1 MLLCHPWESGCDNSP
16 RWDDLVDRPWSVDA
30 WHTAKGDLL
39 ATIERSASGAPLTNP
54 AFEVGSV
61 GFSAL
66 VAWNALEL
74 AAVTGDD
81 ELASDACELADAVDS
96 RWDPDLLTW
105 VDDGPTARGSG
116 RVRTHDALLPLL
128 VVDRPEARA
137 QLTDPAAFGAP
148 FGPTGVHRDEP
159 TFDPTGYWRGGSW
172 PQLTYLSWRAARWA
186 GDGDDRGVLPE
197 LPGLGRREIGLRRA
211 LGAGLGIAARG
222 GPPVVVDLGLRRRVV
237 LTRGTGV
244 VVVDL
249 GQPGAAPGQ
258 RPAPRRTCPRARCRS
273 PKDSTCPVASIG
285 TTAPSQREPVGVG
298 LDGGTARRG
307 RQSVPTSASASARTG
322 MPLLSTSAHQVQ
334 DDAEARH
341 RDAGDVPVGAREH
354 REQGES
360 RGPGEDR
367 GAVGHLQRGDD
378 QGRAQAEQPEV
389 VRVRA
394 RSVAPGPVPHS
405 AGDHPGGDDE
415 HQQDHTLTVSRS
427 AVVRRPLK

>member
-54 AFEVGSV
+54 AFEIGSV

-81 ELASDACELADAVDS
+81 ELASNARELAGAVDS

-128 VVDRPEARA
+128 VVDRPAARA
-137 QLTDPAAFGAP
+137 QLTNPAAFGAP

-186 GDGDDRGVLPE
+186 GDGETAASFQNSLASAAVRSGFAE
-197 LPGLGRREIGLRRA
+197 LWEPDSGSP
-211 LGAGLGIAARG
+211 LGAV
-222 GPPVVVDLGLRRRVV
+222 P
-237 LTRGTGV
+237 
-244 VVVDL
+244 
-249 GQPGAAPGQ
+249 Q
-258 RPAPRRTCPRARCRS
+258 S
-273 PKDSTCPVASIG
+273 WSTLACVVAS
-285 TTAPSQREPVGVG
+285 S
-298 LDGGTARRG
+298 
-307 RQSVPTSASASARTG
+307 
-322 MPLLSTSAHQVQ
+322 
-334 DDAEARH
+334 
-341 RDAGDVPVGAREH
+341 
-354 REQGES
+354 
-360 RGPGEDR
+360 
-367 GAVGHLQRGDD
+367 
-378 QGRAQAEQPEV
+378 
-389 VRVRA
+389 
-394 RSVAPGPVPHS
+394 
-405 AGDHPGGDDE
+405 
-415 HQQDHTLTVSRS
+415 
-427 AVVRRPLK
+427 